1 MNEAGCELECQERN
15 EKIEYLKKRLQGLI
29 SLENRVS
36 QLLLW
41 RKYLEF
47 LDSVETFVQI
57 KSVNF
62 KVPLHAQYIEAKE
75 INVNIEASLA
85 FTTTPL
91 RMQTTADIL
100 ASRDLLTSTMA
111 SKIVEQIAILL
122 GVE

>member
-1 MNEAGCELECQERN
+1 MNEAGCERECQERN

-47 LDSVETFVQI
+47 LDSVDTFVQI

-62 KVPLHAQYIEAKE
+62 KVPLHA
-75 INVNIEASLA
+75 
-85 FTTTPL
+85 
-91 RMQTTADIL
+91 
-100 ASRDLLTSTMA
+100 
-111 SKIVEQIAILL
+111 
-122 GVE
+122 